1 MFTIHVFHVC
11 SIQQSIVT
19 PTNMRFEAGTNGQR
33 EVWINGLDR
42 FYVSLIVWKYA
53 FIRDSTKSFSNLPIM
68 LTNNDM
74 PKLENVWGT
83 SFEEGVFLFCIFFFS
98 FSLLKSLNLHKKLA
112 SHTQTWFNF
121 SSCNHFSSFNS
132 DEYAHVFVGFY
143 VFCGGC
149 IPVL

>member
-1 MFTIHVFHVC
+1 MFFTCVQFNN
-11 SIQQSIVT
+11 QSLPQ
-19 PTNMRFEAGTNGQR
+19 PTWDLRQAQMGRERFELM
-33 EVWINGLDR
+33 VWIVSML
-42 FYVSLIVWKYA
+42 VSLYGNMLLLGTPPNLLVTYPSCLQIMTCQSWK
-53 FIRDSTKSFSNLPIM
+53 M
-68 LTNNDM
+68 
-74 PKLENVWGT
+74 
-83 SFEEGVFLFCIFFFS
+83 FEELLLKRGVFLFCIFFFS